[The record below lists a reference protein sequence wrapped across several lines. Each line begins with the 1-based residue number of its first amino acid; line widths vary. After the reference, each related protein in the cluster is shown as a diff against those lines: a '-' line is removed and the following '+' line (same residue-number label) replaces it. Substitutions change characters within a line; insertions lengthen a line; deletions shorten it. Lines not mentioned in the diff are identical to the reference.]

1 MFSLNI
7 RNFILNK
14 SNSGVK
20 RSWFLAIAS
29 LVSGMATYAAMTPS
43 GDANKFLIL
52 LLLNLDLVLLIS
64 LIIIITKRVVNIWSR
79 KKSGQLGAQLHSRVV
94 VMFSILAAAPA
105 IVVAIFGAIF
115 FTVGIENW
123 FSAQVKNALNK
134 SLSVSEAYFEQG
146 QRQISID
153 AVDIAGLMNTS
164 GILNNINNLDIQ
176 KENNLKKFLNKLAY
190 ERNFTEIII
199 FDKFGNVV
207 AESEL
212 SFLFKS
218 DKRGALLDLV
228 METKRPAI
236 DFSSSEL
243 DKTISAISP
252 INFLGNHFIYVSKFK
267 DLRVI
272 ADINSVRSAVSNYR
286 GVENKKEG
294 LHITFTM
301 VFIVVAVLL
310 MFVAILMGLNFA
322 NGLVTPITNL
332 ANAAER
338 VSMGDLKVRVPD
350 NGKKDEIADLSKTF
364 NKMTEQLESQRNEL
378 ITSNNELER
387 RINFT
392 ETVLTGVTA
401 GVLGLDKYGKIF
413 IPNRRAL
420 DLLDLD
426 ININNRLL
434 IDVVPEMKNMFSD
447 LISSG
452 QKLTTREIELIRND
466 KKIILITK
474 ITVEKDKNKI
484 LGYVVT
490 FDDMTEFYKVQ
501 RVAAWSDV
509 ARRIA
514 HEIKNPLTPIQ
525 LAAERIKRKYKN
537 HITKE
542 PDIFMSSISTIIRQV
557 DGMRKMV
564 NEFSAF
570 ARMPTPTFNKINL
583 TNLVKDI
590 ASLSILSNENIKV
603 KINVPKTTIYAVI
616 DENQIRQAIQNIISN
631 GINSMI
637 EREGHSK
644 NKNMLT
650 VELKKKNNFFNIS
663 VTDTG
668 AGLPNDIKDDLT
680 DPYVTTRKNGTGLG
694 LAIVKKI
701 MEDHNGTLELKNND
715 GKVGVCANLIFSG
728 KEKLKNG

>member
-1 MFSLNI
+1 MMKIFK
-7 RNFILNK
+7 LNK
-14 SNSGVK
+14 SNNGVK
-20 RSWFLAIAS
+20 RSWFLVVAS
-29 LVSGMATYAAMTPS
+29 LISGMATYAAMTPS

-94 VMFSILAAAPA
+94 VMFSLLAAAPA

-146 QRQISID
+146 QRQISLD
-153 AVDIAGLMNTS
+153 AVDIAGIMNTS

-190 ERNFTEIII
+190 ERNFTEVII

-218 DKRGALLDLV
+218 ERRRALFDLV

-236 DFSSSEL
+236 DFSTSEL

-252 INFLGNHFIYVSKFK
+252 VNFLGNHFIYISKFK

-272 ADINSVRSAVSNYR
+272 SDINSVKAAVKNYR

-350 NGKKDEIADLSKTF
+350 NNNKDEIADLSKTF
-364 NKMTEQLESQRNEL
+364 NKMTEQLDSQRNDL
-378 ITSNNELER
+378 INTNNELER
-387 RINFT
+387 RIKFT

-401 GVLGLDKYGKIF
+401 GVLGLDKFGKIF
-413 IPNRRAL
+413 LPNRRAL
-420 DLLDLD
+420 DLLYLD
-426 ININNRLL
+426 KNINNSYLT
-434 IDVVPEMKNMFSD
+434 DVVPEMSDMFLELKKSN
-447 LISSG
+447 
-452 QKLTTREIELIRND
+452 QKIITKEIELIRNK
-466 KKIILITK
+466 KKIIIITT
-474 ITVEKDKNKI
+474 ITAEKNKNKV

-490 FDDMTEFYKVQ
+490 FDDMTEFFKMQ

-525 LAAERIKRKYKN
+525 LAAERIKRKYKK
-537 HITKE
+537 HITLE
-542 PDIFMSSISTIIRQV
+542 PEIFLSCISTIIRQV

-570 ARMPTPTFNKINL
+570 ARMPVPVFNKVNL
-583 TNLVKDI
+583 TNLVNDI
-590 ASLSILSNENIKV
+590 ASLSVLSNENIKV
-603 KINVPKTTIYAVI
+603 NIKVPKRTLYAVV
-616 DENQIRQAIQNIISN
+616 DENQIRQAMQNIISN

-637 EREGHSK
+637 ERK
-644 NKNMLT
+644 NNNKVKNMLT
-650 VELKKKNNFFNIS
+650 VELKKVKNNFNILVS
-663 VTDTG
+663 DTG
-668 AGLPNDIKDDLT
+668 MGLPENIKDDLT
-680 DPYVTTRKNGTGLG
+680 DPYVTSRKNGTGLG

-701 MEDHNGTLELKNND
+701 MEDHNGTLEVKNIE
-715 GKVGVCANLIFSG
+715 GGIGVCANLQFTS
-728 KEKLKNG
+728 KEKLNKG

>member
-1 MFSLNI
+1 MNI
-7 RNFILNK
+7 FRLNK
-14 SNSGVK
+14 SNNGVK
-20 RSWFLAIAS
+20 RSWFLVVAS
-29 LVSGMATYAAMTPS
+29 LISGMATYAAMTPS

-94 VMFSILAAAPA
+94 VMFSLLAAAPA

-123 FSAQVKNALNK
+123 FSSQVKNALNK

-146 QRQISID
+146 QRQISLD
-153 AVDIAGLMNTS
+153 AVDIAGIMNTS
-164 GILNNINNLDIQ
+164 GILNNVNNLDIQ

-190 ERNFTEIII
+190 ERNFTEVII

-218 DKRGALLDLV
+218 ERRRALFDLV
-228 METKRPAI
+228 IETKRPAI

-252 INFLGNHFIYVSKFK
+252 VNFLGNHFIYISKFK

-272 ADINSVRSAVSNYR
+272 SDINSVKAAVKNYR

-350 NGKKDEIADLSKTF
+350 NNNKDEIADLSKTF
-364 NKMTEQLESQRNEL
+364 NKMTEQLDSQRNDL
-378 ITSNNELER
+378 INTNNELER
-387 RINFT
+387 RIKFT

-401 GVLGLDKYGKIF
+401 GVLGLDKFGKIF
-413 IPNRRAL
+413 LPNRRAL

-426 ININNRLL
+426 KNINNSYLT
-434 IDVVPEMKNMFSD
+434 DVVPEMSDMFLELKKSN
-447 LISSG
+447 
-452 QKLTTREIELIRND
+452 QKIITKELELIRNK
-466 KKIILITK
+466 KKIIIITT
-474 ITVEKDKNKI
+474 ITAEKNKNKV

-490 FDDMTEFYKVQ
+490 FDDMTEFFKMQ

-525 LAAERIKRKYKN
+525 LAAERIKRKYKK
-537 HITKE
+537 HITLE
-542 PDIFMSSISTIIRQV
+542 PEIFLSCISTIIRQV

-570 ARMPTPTFNKINL
+570 ARMPVPVFNKVNL
-583 TNLVKDI
+583 TNLVNDI
-590 ASLSILSNENIKV
+590 ASLSVLSNENIKV
-603 KINVPKTTIYAVI
+603 NIKVPKTTLYAVV
-616 DENQIRQAIQNIISN
+616 DENQIRQAMQNIISN

-637 EREGHSK
+637 ERKK
-644 NKNMLT
+644 NNKVKNMLT
-650 VELKKKNNFFNIS
+650 VELKKVKNNFIIS
-663 VTDTG
+663 VSDTG
-668 AGLPNDIKDDLT
+668 IGLPEDIKDDLT
-680 DPYVTTRKNGTGLG
+680 DPYVTSRKNGTGLG

-701 MEDHNGTLELKNND
+701 MEDHNGTLEVKNIEGNI
-715 GKVGVCANLIFSG
+715 GVCANLQFTS
-728 KEKLKNG
+728 KEKTNKG

>member
-1 MFSLNI
+1 MNI
-7 RNFILNK
+7 FKLNK
-14 SNSGVK
+14 SNNGVK
-20 RSWFLAIAS
+20 RSWFLVVAS
-29 LVSGMATYAAMTPS
+29 LISGMATYAAMTPS

-94 VMFSILAAAPA
+94 VMFSLLAAAPA

-146 QRQISID
+146 QRQISLD
-153 AVDIAGLMNTS
+153 AVDIAGIMNTS

-176 KENNLKKFLNKLAY
+176 KENNLKKLLNKLAY

-218 DKRGALLDLV
+218 ERRRALFDLV
-228 METKRPAI
+228 IETKRPAI

-252 INFLGNHFIYVSKFK
+252 VNFLGNHFIYISKFK

-272 ADINSVRSAVSNYR
+272 SDINSVKAAVKNYR

-350 NGKKDEIADLSKTF
+350 NNNKDEIADLSKTF
-364 NKMTEQLESQRNEL
+364 NKMTEQLDSQRNDL
-378 ITSNNELER
+378 INTNNELER
-387 RINFT
+387 RIKFT

-413 IPNRRAL
+413 LPNRRAL

-426 ININNRLL
+426 KNINNSYL
-434 IDVVPEMKNMFSD
+434 IDVVPEMSDMFFELKKNN
-447 LISSG
+447 
-452 QKLTTREIELIRND
+452 QKIITKEIELIRNK
-466 KKIILITK
+466 KKIIIITT
-474 ITVEKDKNKI
+474 ITAEKNKNKV

-490 FDDMTEFYKVQ
+490 FDDMTEFFKMQ

-525 LAAERIKRKYKN
+525 LAAERIKRKYKK
-537 HITKE
+537 HITLE
-542 PDIFMSSISTIIRQV
+542 PEIFLSCISTIIRQV

-570 ARMPTPTFNKINL
+570 ARMPVPVFNKVNL
-583 TNLVKDI
+583 TNLVNDI
-590 ASLSILSNENIKV
+590 ASLSVLSNENIKV
-603 KINVPKTTIYAVI
+603 NIKVPKRTLYAVV
-616 DENQIRQAIQNIISN
+616 DENQIRQAMQNIISN

-637 EREGHSK
+637 ERK
-644 NKNMLT
+644 NSNKVKNMLT
-650 VELKKKNNFFNIS
+650 VELKKVKNNFNILVS
-663 VTDTG
+663 DTG
-668 AGLPNDIKDDLT
+668 IGLPENIKDDLT
-680 DPYVTTRKNGTGLG
+680 DPYVTSRKNGTGLG

-701 MEDHNGTLELKNND
+701 MEDHNGTLEVKNIE
-715 GKVGVCANLIFSG
+715 GGIGVCANLRFTS
-728 KEKLKNG
+728 KEKINKG

>member
-1 MFSLNI
+1 MNI
-7 RNFILNK
+7 FKLNK
-14 SNSGVK
+14 SNNGVK
-20 RSWFLAIAS
+20 RSWFLVVAS
-29 LVSGMATYAAMTPS
+29 LISGMATYAAMTPS

-94 VMFSILAAAPA
+94 VMFSLLAAAPA

-146 QRQISID
+146 QRQISLD
-153 AVDIAGLMNTS
+153 AVDIAGIMNTS

-190 ERNFTEIII
+190 ERNFTEVII

-218 DKRGALLDLV
+218 ERRRALFDLV

-236 DFSSSEL
+236 DFSTSEL

-252 INFLGNHFIYVSKFK
+252 VNFLGNHFIYISKFK

-272 ADINSVRSAVSNYR
+272 SDINSVKAAVKNYR

-350 NGKKDEIADLSKTF
+350 NNNKDEIADLSKTF
-364 NKMTEQLESQRNEL
+364 NKMTEQLDSQRNDL
-378 ITSNNELER
+378 INTNNELER
-387 RINFT
+387 RIKFT

-401 GVLGLDKYGKIF
+401 GVLGLDKLGKVF
-413 IPNRRAL
+413 LPNRRAL
-420 DLLDLD
+420 DLLYLD
-426 ININNRLL
+426 KNINNSYLT
-434 IDVVPEMKNMFSD
+434 DVVPEMSDMFLELKKSN
-447 LISSG
+447 
-452 QKLTTREIELIRND
+452 QKIITKEIELIRNK
-466 KKIILITK
+466 KKIIIITT
-474 ITVEKDKNKI
+474 ITAEKNKNKV

-490 FDDMTEFYKVQ
+490 FDDMTEFFKMQ

-537 HITKE
+537 HITLE
-542 PDIFMSSISTIIRQV
+542 PEIFLSCISTIIRQV

-570 ARMPTPTFNKINL
+570 ARMPVPVFTKVNL
-583 TNLVKDI
+583 TNLVSDI
-590 ASLSILSNENIKV
+590 ASLSVLSNENIKV
-603 KINVPKTTIYAVI
+603 NIKVPKRTLYAVV
-616 DENQIRQAIQNIISN
+616 DENQIRQAMQNIISN

-637 EREGHSK
+637 ERK
-644 NKNMLT
+644 NKNKIKNMLT
-650 VELKKKNNFFNIS
+650 VELKKVKNNYNIFVS
-663 VTDTG
+663 DTG
-668 AGLPNDIKDDLT
+668 IGLPENIKDDLT
-680 DPYVTTRKNGTGLG
+680 DPYVTSRKNGTGLG

-701 MEDHNGTLELKNND
+701 MEDHNGTLEVKNIE
-715 GKVGVCANLIFSG
+715 GGIGVCANLQFTS
-728 KEKLKNG
+728 KENINKG

>member
-1 MFSLNI
+1 MNI
-7 RNFILNK
+7 FKLNK
-14 SNSGVK
+14 SNNGVK
-20 RSWFLAIAS
+20 RSWFLVVAS
-29 LVSGMATYAAMTPS
+29 LISGMATYAAMTPS

-94 VMFSILAAAPA
+94 VMFSLLAAAPA

-146 QRQISID
+146 QRQISLD
-153 AVDIAGLMNTS
+153 AVDIAGIMNTS

-190 ERNFTEIII
+190 ERNFTEVII

-218 DKRGALLDLV
+218 ERRKALFDLV
-228 METKRPAI
+228 IETKRPAI

-243 DKTISAISP
+243 DKTIAAISP
-252 INFLGNHFIYVSKFK
+252 VNFLGNHFIYISKFK

-272 ADINSVRSAVSNYR
+272 SDINSVKAAVKNYR

-350 NGKKDEIADLSKTF
+350 NNNKDEIADLSKTF
-364 NKMTEQLESQRNEL
+364 NRMTEQLDSQTND
-378 ITSNNELER
+378 IINTNNELER
-387 RINFT
+387 RIKFT

-401 GVLGLDKYGKIF
+401 GVLGLDKFGKIF
-413 IPNRRAL
+413 LPNRRAL

-426 ININNRLL
+426 KNINNSYLT
-434 IDVVPEMKNMFSD
+434 DVVPEMSDMFLELKKSN
-447 LISSG
+447 
-452 QKLTTREIELIRND
+452 QKIITKEIELIRNK
-466 KKIILITK
+466 KKIIIITT
-474 ITVEKDKNKI
+474 ITAEKNKNKV

-490 FDDMTEFYKVQ
+490 FDDMTEFFKMH
-501 RVAAWSDV
+501 RVAAWIDF

-525 LAAERIKRKYKN
+525 LAAERIKRKYKK
-537 HITKE
+537 HITLE
-542 PDIFMSSISTIIRQV
+542 PEIFLSCISTIIRQV

-570 ARMPTPTFNKINL
+570 ARMPVPVFTKVNL
-583 TNLVKDI
+583 TNLVSDI
-590 ASLSILSNENIKV
+590 ASLSVLSNENIKV
-603 KINVPKTTIYAVI
+603 NIKVPKRTLYAVV
-616 DENQIRQAIQNIISN
+616 DENQIRQAMQNIISN

-637 EREGHSK
+637 ERK
-644 NKNMLT
+644 NNNKIKNMLT
-650 VELKKKNNFFNIS
+650 VELKKVKNNYNIS
-663 VTDTG
+663 VSDTG
-668 AGLPNDIKDDLT
+668 IGLPENIKDDLT
-680 DPYVTTRKNGTGLG
+680 DPYVTSRKNGTGLG
-694 LAIVKKI
+694 LAIVKK
-701 MEDHNGTLELKNND
+701 NYGR
-715 GKVGVCANLIFSG
+715 S
-728 KEKLKNG
+728 

>member
-1 MFSLNI
+1 MNI
-7 RNFILNK
+7 FKLNK
-14 SNSGVK
+14 SNNGVK
-20 RSWFLAIAS
+20 RSWFLVVAS
-29 LVSGMATYAAMTPS
+29 LISGMATYAAMTPS

-94 VMFSILAAAPA
+94 VMFSLLAAAPA

-146 QRQISID
+146 QRQISLD
-153 AVDIAGLMNTS
+153 AVDIAGIMNTS

-190 ERNFTEIII
+190 ERNFTEVII

-218 DKRGALLDLV
+218 ERRRALFDLV

-236 DFSSSEL
+236 DFSTSEL

-252 INFLGNHFIYVSKFK
+252 VNFLGNHFIYISKFK

-272 ADINSVRSAVSNYR
+272 SDINSVKAAVKNYR

-350 NGKKDEIADLSKTF
+350 NNNKDEIADLSKTF
-364 NKMTEQLESQRNEL
+364 NKMTEQLDSQRNDL
-378 ITSNNELER
+378 INTNNELER
-387 RINFT
+387 RIKFT

-401 GVLGLDKYGKIF
+401 GVLGLDKFGKVF
-413 IPNRRAL
+413 LPNRRAL
-420 DLLDLD
+420 DLLYLD
-426 ININNRLL
+426 KNINNSYLT
-434 IDVVPEMKNMFSD
+434 DVVPEMSDMFLELKKSN
-447 LISSG
+447 
-452 QKLTTREIELIRND
+452 QKIITKEIELIRNK
-466 KKIILITK
+466 KKIIIITT
-474 ITVEKDKNKI
+474 ITAEKNKNKV

-490 FDDMTEFYKVQ
+490 FDDMTEFFKMQ

-525 LAAERIKRKYKN
+525 LAAERIKRKYKK
-537 HITKE
+537 HITLE
-542 PDIFMSSISTIIRQV
+542 PEIFLSCISTIIRQV

-570 ARMPTPTFNKINL
+570 ARMPVPVFNKVNL
-583 TNLVKDI
+583 TNLVNDI
-590 ASLSILSNENIKV
+590 ASLSVLSYENIKV
-603 KINVPKTTIYAVI
+603 NIKVPKRTLYAVV
-616 DENQIRQAIQNIISN
+616 DENQIRQAMQNIISN

-637 EREGHSK
+637 ERK
-644 NKNMLT
+644 NNNKIKNMLT
-650 VELKKKNNFFNIS
+650 VELKKVKNNYNIFVS
-663 VTDTG
+663 DTG
-668 AGLPNDIKDDLT
+668 IGLPENIKDDLT
-680 DPYVTTRKNGTGLG
+680 DPYVTSRKNGTGLG

-701 MEDHNGTLELKNND
+701 MEDHNGTLEVKNIE
-715 GKVGVCANLIFSG
+715 GGIGVCANLQFTS
-728 KEKLKNG
+728 KEEINKG

>member
-1 MFSLNI
+1 MNI
-7 RNFILNK
+7 FKLNK
-14 SNSGVK
+14 SNNGVK
-20 RSWFLAIAS
+20 RSWFLVVAS
-29 LVSGMATYAAMTPS
+29 LISGMATYAAMTPS

-94 VMFSILAAAPA
+94 VMFSLLAAAPA

-146 QRQISID
+146 QRQISLD
-153 AVDIAGLMNTS
+153 AVDIAGIMNTS

-190 ERNFTEIII
+190 ERNFTEVII

-218 DKRGALLDLV
+218 ERRRALFDLV

-252 INFLGNHFIYVSKFK
+252 VNFLGNHFIYISKFK

-272 ADINSVRSAVSNYR
+272 SDINSVKAAVKNYR

-350 NGKKDEIADLSKTF
+350 NNNKDEIADLSKTF
-364 NKMTEQLESQRNEL
+364 NKMTEQLDSQRNDL
-378 ITSNNELER
+378 INTNNELER
-387 RINFT
+387 RIKFT

-401 GVLGLDKYGKIF
+401 GVLGLDKFGKVF
-413 IPNRRAL
+413 LPNRRAL
-420 DLLDLD
+420 DLLYLD
-426 ININNRLL
+426 KNINNSYLT
-434 IDVVPEMKNMFSD
+434 DVVPEMSDMFLELKKSN
-447 LISSG
+447 
-452 QKLTTREIELIRND
+452 QKIITKEIELIRNK
-466 KKIILITK
+466 KKIIIITT
-474 ITVEKDKNKI
+474 ITAEKNKNKV

-490 FDDMTEFYKVQ
+490 FDDMTEFFKMQ

-525 LAAERIKRKYKN
+525 LAAERIKRKYKK
-537 HITKE
+537 HITLE
-542 PDIFMSSISTIIRQV
+542 PEIFLSCISTIIRQV

-570 ARMPTPTFNKINL
+570 ARMPVPVFTKVNL
-583 TNLVKDI
+583 TNLVSDI
-590 ASLSILSNENIKV
+590 ASLSVLSNENIKV
-603 KINVPKTTIYAVI
+603 NIKVPKRTLYAVV
-616 DENQIRQAIQNIISN
+616 DENQIRQAMQNIISN

-637 EREGHSK
+637 ERK
-644 NKNMLT
+644 NNNKIKNMLT
-650 VELKKKNNFFNIS
+650 VELKKVKNNYNIFVS
-663 VTDTG
+663 DTG
-668 AGLPNDIKDDLT
+668 IGLPENIKDDLT
-680 DPYVTTRKNGTGLG
+680 DPYVTSRKNGTGLG

-701 MEDHNGTLELKNND
+701 MEDHNGTLEVKNIE
-715 GKVGVCANLIFSG
+715 GGIGVCANLQFTS
-728 KEKLKNG
+728 KEKINKG

>member
-1 MFSLNI
+1 MNI
-7 RNFILNK
+7 FKLNK
-14 SNSGVK
+14 SNNGVK
-20 RSWFLAIAS
+20 RSWFLVVAS
-29 LVSGMATYAAMTPS
+29 LISGMATYAAMTPS

-94 VMFSILAAAPA
+94 VMFSLLAAAPA

-146 QRQISID
+146 QRQISLD
-153 AVDIAGLMNTS
+153 AVDIAGIMNTS

-190 ERNFTEIII
+190 ERNFTEVII

-218 DKRGALLDLV
+218 ERRRALFDLV
-228 METKRPAI
+228 IETKRPAI
-236 DFSSSEL
+236 DFSTSEL

-252 INFLGNHFIYVSKFK
+252 VNFLGNHFIYISKFK

-272 ADINSVRSAVSNYR
+272 SDINSVKAAVKNYR

-350 NGKKDEIADLSKTF
+350 NNNKDEIADLSKTF
-364 NKMTEQLESQRNEL
+364 NKMTEQLDSQRNDL
-378 ITSNNELER
+378 INTNNELER
-387 RINFT
+387 RIKFT

-401 GVLGLDKYGKIF
+401 GVLGLDKFGKVF
-413 IPNRRAL
+413 LPNRRAL
-420 DLLDLD
+420 DLLYLD
-426 ININNRLL
+426 KNINNSYLT
-434 IDVVPEMKNMFSD
+434 DVVPEMSDMFLELKKSN
-447 LISSG
+447 
-452 QKLTTREIELIRND
+452 QKIITKEIELIRNK
-466 KKIILITK
+466 KKIIIITT
-474 ITVEKDKNKI
+474 ITAEKNKNKV

-490 FDDMTEFYKVQ
+490 FDDMTEFFKMQ

-525 LAAERIKRKYKN
+525 LAAERIKRKYKK
-537 HITKE
+537 HITLE
-542 PDIFMSSISTIIRQV
+542 PEIFLSCISTIIRQV

-570 ARMPTPTFNKINL
+570 ARMPVPVFTKVNL
-583 TNLVKDI
+583 TNLVSDI
-590 ASLSILSNENIKV
+590 ASLSVLSNENIKV
-603 KINVPKTTIYAVI
+603 NIKVPKRTLYAVV
-616 DENQIRQAIQNIISN
+616 DENQIRQAMQNIISN

-637 EREGHSK
+637 ERK
-644 NKNMLT
+644 NNNKIKNMLT
-650 VELKKKNNFFNIS
+650 VELKKVKNNYNIFVS
-663 VTDTG
+663 DTG
-668 AGLPNDIKDDLT
+668 IGLPENIKDDLT
-680 DPYVTTRKNGTGLG
+680 DPYVTSRKNGTGLG

-701 MEDHNGTLELKNND
+701 MEDHNGTLEIKNIE
-715 GKVGVCANLIFSG
+715 GGIGVCANLQFTS
-728 KEKLKNG
+728 KEKINKG

>member
-1 MFSLNI
+1 MNI
-7 RNFILNK
+7 FKLNK
-14 SNSGVK
+14 SNNGVK
-20 RSWFLAIAS
+20 RSWFLVVAS
-29 LVSGMATYAAMTPS
+29 LISGMATYAAMTPS

-94 VMFSILAAAPA
+94 VMFSLLAAAPA

-146 QRQISID
+146 QRQISLD
-153 AVDIAGLMNTS
+153 AVDIAGIMNTS

-190 ERNFTEIII
+190 ERNFTEVII

-218 DKRGALLDLV
+218 ERRRALFDLV

-252 INFLGNHFIYVSKFK
+252 VNFLGNHFIYISKFK

-272 ADINSVRSAVSNYR
+272 SDINSVKAAVKNYR

-350 NGKKDEIADLSKTF
+350 NNNKDEIADLSKTF
-364 NKMTEQLESQRNEL
+364 NKMTEQLDSQRNDL
-378 ITSNNELER
+378 INTNNELER
-387 RINFT
+387 RIKFT

-401 GVLGLDKYGKIF
+401 GVLGLDKFGKIF
-413 IPNRRAL
+413 LPNRRAL

-426 ININNRLL
+426 KNIHNSYLT
-434 IDVVPEMKNMFSD
+434 DVVPEMSDMFLELKKNN
-447 LISSG
+447 
-452 QKLTTREIELIRND
+452 QKIITKEIELIRNK
-466 KKIILITK
+466 KKIIIITT
-474 ITVEKDKNKI
+474 ITAEKNKNKV

-490 FDDMTEFYKVQ
+490 FDDMTEFFKMQ

-525 LAAERIKRKYKN
+525 LAAERIKRKYKK
-537 HITKE
+537 HITLE
-542 PDIFMSSISTIIRQV
+542 PEIFLSCISTIIRQV

-570 ARMPTPTFNKINL
+570 ARMPVPVFNKVNL
-583 TNLVKDI
+583 TNLVNDI
-590 ASLSILSNENIKV
+590 ASLSVLSNENIKV
-603 KINVPKTTIYAVI
+603 NIKVPKRTLYAVV
-616 DENQIRQAIQNIISN
+616 DENQIRQAMQNIISN

-637 EREGHSK
+637 ERK
-644 NKNMLT
+644 NSNKVKNMLT
-650 VELKKKNNFFNIS
+650 VELKKVKNNFNILVS
-663 VTDTG
+663 DTG
-668 AGLPNDIKDDLT
+668 IGLPENIKDDLT
-680 DPYVTTRKNGTGLG
+680 DPYVTSRKNGTGLG

-701 MEDHNGTLELKNND
+701 MEDHNGTLEVKNIE
-715 GKVGVCANLIFSG
+715 GGIGVCANLRFTS
-728 KEKLKNG
+728 KEKINKG

>member
-1 MFSLNI
+1 MKIFK
-7 RNFILNK
+7 LNK
-14 SNSGVK
+14 TNNGVK
-20 RSWFLAIAS
+20 RSWFLVVAS

-52 LLLNLDLVLLIS
+52 ILLNLDLVLLIS

-94 VMFSILAAAPA
+94 VMFSLLAAAPA

-146 QRQISID
+146 QRQINID
-153 AVDIAGLMNTS
+153 AVDIAGIMNTS
-164 GILNNINNLDIQ
+164 GILNNMNNLDIQ
-176 KENNLKKFLNKLAY
+176 KENNLKKLLNQLAY
-190 ERNFTEIII
+190 ERNFTEVII
-199 FDKFGNVV
+199 FDKNGNIV

-218 DKRGALLDLV
+218 NKRQALFDLV
-228 METKRPAI
+228 IETKRPAI
-236 DFSSSEL
+236 EFSSSEL
-243 DKTISAISP
+243 DKTISAMSP
-252 INFLGNHFIYVSKFK
+252 VNFLGNHFIYISKFK

-272 ADINSVRSAVSNYR
+272 SDINSVKTAVKNYR

-350 NGKKDEIADLSKTF
+350 NNNKDEIADLSKTF
-364 NKMTEQLESQRNEL
+364 NKMTEQLDSQRNDL
-378 ITSNNELER
+378 INTNNELER
-387 RINFT
+387 RIKFT

-413 IPNRRAL
+413 LPNRRAL
-420 DLLDLD
+420 DLLDLKKS
-426 ININNRLL
+426 INNSYL
-434 IDVVPEMKNMFSD
+434 IDVVPEMSEIFTEITNSN
-447 LISSG
+447 
-452 QKLTTREIELIRND
+452 QKIITKEIELIRNG
-466 KKIILITK
+466 KKIIIITT
-474 ITVEKDKNKI
+474 ITAEKNKNEV

-490 FDDMTEFYKVQ
+490 FDDMTEFFKIQ

-537 HITKE
+537 HISLE
-542 PDIFMSSISTIIRQV
+542 PEIFLSCISTIIRQV

-570 ARMPTPTFNKINL
+570 ARMPVPVFSKINL
-583 TNLVKDI
+583 TNLVKEI
-590 ASLSILSNENIKV
+590 TSLSILSNENIKV
-603 KINVPKTTIYAVI
+603 DIKVPKTTLYAVI
-616 DENQIRQAIQNIISN
+616 DENQIRQALQNIISN

-637 EREGHSK
+637 ERK
-644 NKNMLT
+644 NNASLENMLT
-650 VELKKKNNFFNIS
+650 VELKKNKNIFNII
-663 VTDTG
+663 VTDSG
-668 AGLPNDIKDDLT
+668 IGLPDNIRDDLT
-680 DPYVTTRKNGTGLG
+680 DPYVTSRKNGTGLG

-701 MEDHNGTLELKNND
+701 MEDHSGTLELKNVEGNS
-715 GKVGVCANLIFSG
+715 GVCASLKFIS
-728 KEKLKNG
+728 KEELDKG

>member
-1 MFSLNI
+1 MNI
-7 RNFILNK
+7 FKLNK
-14 SNSGVK
+14 SNNGVK
-20 RSWFLAIAS
+20 RSWFLVVAS
-29 LVSGMATYAAMTPS
+29 LISGMATYAAMTPS

-94 VMFSILAAAPA
+94 VMFSLLAAAPA

-146 QRQISID
+146 QRQISLD
-153 AVDIAGLMNTS
+153 AVDIAGIMNTS

-190 ERNFTEIII
+190 ERNFTEVII
-199 FDKFGNVV
+199 FDKFGNVI

-218 DKRGALLDLV
+218 ERRRALFDLV

-236 DFSSSEL
+236 DFSTSEL

-252 INFLGNHFIYVSKFK
+252 VNFLGNHFIYISKFK

-272 ADINSVRSAVSNYR
+272 SDINSVKAAVKNYR

-350 NGKKDEIADLSKTF
+350 NNNKDEIADLSKTF
-364 NKMTEQLESQRNEL
+364 NKMTEQLDSQRNDL
-378 ITSNNELER
+378 INTNNELER
-387 RINFT
+387 RIKFT

-401 GVLGLDKYGKIF
+401 GVLGLDKFGKVF
-413 IPNRRAL
+413 LPNRRAL
-420 DLLDLD
+420 DLLYLD
-426 ININNRLL
+426 KNINNSYLT
-434 IDVVPEMKNMFSD
+434 DVVPEMSDMFLELKKSN
-447 LISSG
+447 
-452 QKLTTREIELIRND
+452 QKIITKEIELIRNK
-466 KKIILITK
+466 KKIIIITT
-474 ITVEKDKNKI
+474 ITAEKNKNKV

-490 FDDMTEFYKVQ
+490 FDDMTEFFKMQ

-525 LAAERIKRKYKN
+525 LAAERIKRKYKK
-537 HITKE
+537 HITLE
-542 PDIFMSSISTIIRQV
+542 PEIFLSCISTIIRQV

-570 ARMPTPTFNKINL
+570 ARMPVPVFNKVNL
-583 TNLVKDI
+583 TSLVNDI
-590 ASLSILSNENIKV
+590 ASLSVLSNENIKV
-603 KINVPKTTIYAVI
+603 NIKVPKTTLYAVV
-616 DENQIRQAIQNIISN
+616 DENQIRQAMQNIISN

-637 EREGHSK
+637 ERK
-644 NKNMLT
+644 NNNKIKNMLT
-650 VELKKKNNFFNIS
+650 VELKKVKNNYNILVS
-663 VTDTG
+663 DTG
-668 AGLPNDIKDDLT
+668 IGLPENIKDDLT
-680 DPYVTTRKNGTGLG
+680 DPYVTSRKNGTGLG

-701 MEDHNGTLELKNND
+701 MEDHNGTLEVKNIE
-715 GKVGVCANLIFSG
+715 GGIGVCANLQFTS
-728 KEKLKNG
+728 KEKINKG

>member
-1 MFSLNI
+1 MNI
-7 RNFILNK
+7 FKLNK
-14 SNSGVK
+14 SNNGVK
-20 RSWFLAIAS
+20 RSWFLVVAS
-29 LVSGMATYAAMTPS
+29 LMSGMATYAAMTPS

-94 VMFSILAAAPA
+94 VMFSLLAAAPA

-123 FSAQVKNALNK
+123 FSSQVKNALNK

-146 QRQISID
+146 QRQISLD
-153 AVDIAGLMNTS
+153 AVDIAGIMNTS

-176 KENNLKKFLNKLAY
+176 KENNIKKFLNKLAY
-190 ERNFTEIII
+190 ERNFTEVII

-218 DKRGALLDLV
+218 ERRRALFDLV
-228 METKRPAI
+228 IETKRPAI

-252 INFLGNHFIYVSKFK
+252 VNFLGNHFIYISKFK

-272 ADINSVRSAVSNYR
+272 SDINSVKAAVKNYR

-350 NGKKDEIADLSKTF
+350 NNNKDEIADLSKTF
-364 NKMTEQLESQRNEL
+364 NKMTEQLDSQRNDL
-378 ITSNNELER
+378 INTNNELER
-387 RINFT
+387 RIKFT

-401 GVLGLDKYGKIF
+401 GVLGLDKFGKIF
-413 IPNRRAL
+413 LPNRRAL

-426 ININNRLL
+426 KNIYNSYLT
-434 IDVVPEMKNMFSD
+434 DVVPEMSDMFFELKKNN
-447 LISSG
+447 
-452 QKLTTREIELIRND
+452 QKIITKEIELIRNK
-466 KKIILITK
+466 KKIIIITT
-474 ITVEKDKNKI
+474 ITAEKNKNKV

-490 FDDMTEFYKVQ
+490 FDDMTEFFKMQ

-525 LAAERIKRKYKN
+525 LAAERIKRKYKK
-537 HITKE
+537 HITLE
-542 PDIFMSSISTIIRQV
+542 PEIFLSCISTIIRQV

-570 ARMPTPTFNKINL
+570 ARMPVPVFNKVNL
-583 TNLVKDI
+583 TNLVNDI
-590 ASLSILSNENIKV
+590 ASLSVLSNENIKV
-603 KINVPKTTIYAVI
+603 NIKVPKRTLYAVV
-616 DENQIRQAIQNIISN
+616 DENQIRQAMQNIISN

-637 EREGHSK
+637 ERK
-644 NKNMLT
+644 NSNKVKNMLT
-650 VELKKKNNFFNIS
+650 VELKKVKNNFNILVS
-663 VTDTG
+663 DTG
-668 AGLPNDIKDDLT
+668 IGLPENIKDDLT
-680 DPYVTTRKNGTGLG
+680 DPYVTSRKNGTGLG

-701 MEDHNGTLELKNND
+701 MEDHNGTLEVKNIE
-715 GKVGVCANLIFSG
+715 GGIGVCANLRFTS
-728 KEKLKNG
+728 KEKINKG